1 MTVSLS
7 TASEPPAGP
16 PVGPG
21 KRGRCGR
28 STALA
33 FLRATACYSVGMPS
47 PPSFLSPLSLSSFFS
62 PHYTRVYIRLFPKFS
77 LLFFIIPFFSYSFT
91 HVSLLSLVCSL
102 CVVVSVIVISTVQV
116 THIKR
121 WGGEGR
127 GGERRVKGEEI
138 FSYISGINTPSPC
151 TVVKST
157 EWIEREKKTQV
168 QTCVYACV
176 CVCVFSHRACTSLER
191 KRGLQG

>member
-1 MTVSLS
+1 MTASSTIIVVKTLNLLSPHVGVRTCPFSVVDFLTRLNDYSKVRAKRNEVCRVEYCHLLQGGSLAAARWQCEWEDPVTVSLS

-62 PHYTRVYIRLFPKFS
+62 PHYTRVYIRLFSKFS

-102 CVVVSVIVISTVQV
+102 SLSVSWYQ
-116 THIKR
+116 
-121 WGGEGR
+121 W
-127 GGERRVKGEEI
+127 
-138 FSYISGINTPSPC
+138 
-151 TVVKST
+151 
-157 EWIEREKKTQV
+157 
-168 QTCVYACV
+168 
-176 CVCVFSHRACTSLER
+176 
-191 KRGLQG
+191 

>member
-1 MTVSLS
+1 MSLS

-77 LLFFIIPFFSYSFT
+77 LLFFNHSFFLLFIHSRIS
-91 HVSLLSLVCSL
+91 SLSRLFSL
-102 CVVVSVIVISTVQV
+102 CRGISVIVISTVQV

-127 GGERRVKGEEI
+127 GKGEEI

-151 TVVKST
+151 TVVTST